1 MIDNCLKI
9 DNVWKHI
16 HKAGRLAV
24 FDSNVSESNN
34 QEKIPK
40 LFLSNSYI
48 NEITILAPKER
59 THLHVYVGVM
69 V

>member
-34 QEKIPK
+34 QEKIQII
-40 LFLSNSYI
+40 LSNSYI
-48 NEITILAPKER
+48 NEITISSSKGKEPISM
-59 THLHVYVGVM
+59 YMWGVI
-69 V
+69 